1 MKLILIKHGETEE
14 GKKGII
20 LGSLPGTLT
29 EKGKKD
35 AKKIAKNLKKSG
47 LIFDGIMTSDLE
59 RAKDTAEIIGKELK
73 LQVKTNKLLRE
84 RKAGIAE
91 GKTEKEINWEE
102 YEKQPLLKR
111 KHKRGESFSDVKERA
126 KKFIESIKRFRNGD
140 IIIVSHDVFIKMLLS
155 ASLNYSVKK
164 SLSEDIRNKAIIID
178 TEKKKKA
185 EIIPLL

>member
-35 AKKIAKNLKKSG
+35 AKRIAKTLKRKG
-47 LIFDGIMTSDLE
+47 FVFNGIITSDLE

-73 LQVKTNKLLRE
+73 LQVKANKLLRE
-84 RKAGIAE
+84 RRAGIAE

-111 KHKRGESFSDVKERA
+111 KHKGGESFSDVKERA
-126 KKFIESIKRFRNGD
+126 KKFIKSIKRFRNGD
-140 IIIVSHDVFIKMLLS
+140 IIIVSHDVFIKMFLS
-155 ASLNYSVKK
+155 AFLNYPVKK
-164 SLSEDIRNKAIIID
+164 SLSEDFNYYFN
-178 TEKKKKA
+178 
-185 EIIPLL
+185 